1 LVVDKSTSA
10 RHTLTDALL
19 ASGAMTTKAV
29 EAAIREVPRHRF
41 LLDVPSQ
48 QAYAD
53 RAVTIKY
60 NRAGIPI
67 SSASQPT
74 MVAQMLEQLDVREGD
89 HALEIGTAT
98 GYNAALLA
106 FLVGP
111 GGRVVSVEIEA
122 DLAARAEESL
132 GATGF
137 PQVRVVRGDGR
148 TGYPPGAPFDRI
160 IVTAGVREVAP
171 AWLDQLAEGGRL
183 VVPLVNLTGEGMSVL
198 FEMVDGEPVA
208 RSGRPCG
215 FVPLR
220 MSPG

>member
-1 LVVDKSTSA
+1 MDKSTNA
-10 RHTLTDALL
+10 RNALADTLL
-19 ASGAMTTKAV
+19 ASGAITTRAV
-29 EAAIREVPRHRF
+29 EAAIREVPRHLF
-41 LLDVPSQ
+41 LLDVGNDR
-48 QAYAD
+48 AYAD

-67 SSASQPT
+67 SSASQPS
-74 MVAQMLEQLDVREGD
+74 MVAQMLEQLGVREGD

-106 FLVGP
+106 HLVGDQ
-111 GGRVVSVEIEA
+111 GAVVSVEIEE
-122 DLAARAEESL
+122 DLAARAGESL

-137 PQVRVVRGDGR
+137 GRVRVVRGDGR
-148 TGYPPGAPFDRI
+148 AGFAEVAPYERI

-183 VVPLVNLTGEGMSVL
+183 VVPLVNLHGDGMSVM
-198 FEMVDGEPVA
+198 FEMVDGQPVA
-208 RSGRPCG
+208 RSSRPCG

-220 MSPG
+220 SAPG

>member
-1 LVVDKSTSA
+1 MDKSTTARSA
-10 RHTLTDALL
+10 LTDTLL
-19 ASGAMTTKAV
+19 ASGAVTTKAV
-29 EAAIREVPRHRF
+29 EAAVREVPRHLF

-106 FLVGP
+106 FLVGEA
-111 GGRVVSVEIEA
+111 GRVVSVEIED

-137 PQVRVVRGDGR
+137 AQVRVVRGDGR
-148 TGYPPGAPFDRI
+148 TGYLPGAPYDRI
-160 IVTAGVREVAP
+160 IITAGVQEVAP

-183 VVPLVNLTGEGMSVL
+183 VVPLVNLTGDGMSVL
-198 FEMVDGEPVA
+198 FEMIDGEPVA

-220 MSPG
+220 TAPG